1 MTFKMSEQ
9 AQTIKIFNLRSD
21 TNEFIGAGDAYI
33 PPHTGLPANCTD
45 IAPPDIPSSHIAV
58 FDAETKTWC
67 LKEDHRGETVYD
79 TQTGNQV
86 YISEPGPLL
95 ENVTSVSPDGE
106 YQKWDGKAWVK
117 DEAAEK
123 AAQLRQAEETKSR
136 LLQMASGKIAPLQ
149 DAVDLGLATDDEKVQ
164 LDEWKKY
171 RVLVNRV
178 DTSTAPKID
187 WPKKPE
193 QPRTL

>member
-9 AQTIKIFNLRSD
+9 AQTIKVYNLRSD

-45 IAPPDIPSSHIAV
+45 IAPPDIPASHTAV
-58 FDAETKTWC
+58 FDSEKQTWS
-67 LKEDHRGETVYD
+67 LFEDHRGETVYD
-79 TQTGNQV
+79 TTTGNQM
-86 YISEPGPLL
+86 YISDPGPLP

-117 DEAAEK
+117 DEAAET
-123 AAQLRQAEETKSR
+123 AARLRGAEGTKNR
-136 LLQMASGKIAPLQ
+136 LLQMAAEKIAPLQ
-149 DAVDLGLATDDEKVQ
+149 DAVDLEIATDDEKAR

-171 RVLVNRV
+171 RVRVNRV
-178 DTSTAPKID
+178 DTSNPA
-187 WPKKPE
+187 WPEKPASS
-193 QPRTL
+193 L